1 MPKLKHF
8 DNLGTARFVTFSCYR
23 RLKGFHKNEIFTLF
37 LNHLERARTKH
48 EFRLYGYVI
57 MPEHVH
63 LVMHPSPESKL
74 GLIIREIKSNMARE
88 YFSKM
93 KSIPAEAD
101 HVFWQRRC
109 YDHNCR
115 TPETVVEKINYCHYN
130 PVVRGLVNS
139 PGEWIWSGYNWYQ
152 VNRNVPIKMDG
163 IE

>member
-1 MPKLKHF
+1 VEKYAL
-8 DNLGTARFVTFSCYR
+8 
-23 RLKGFHKNEIFTLF
+23 
-37 LNHLERARTKH
+37 
-48 EFRLYGYVI
+48 
-57 MPEHVH
+57 
-63 LVMHPSPESKL
+63 
-74 GLIIREIKSNMARE
+74 
-88 YFSKM
+88 
-93 KSIPAEAD
+93 
-101 HVFWQRRC
+101 WQRRC